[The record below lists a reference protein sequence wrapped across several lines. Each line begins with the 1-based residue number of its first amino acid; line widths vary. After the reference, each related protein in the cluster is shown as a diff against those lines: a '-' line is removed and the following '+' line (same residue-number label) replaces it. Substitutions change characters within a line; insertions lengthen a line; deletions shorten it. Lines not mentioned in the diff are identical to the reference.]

1 MQRKHSGFTIV
12 ELVVVIILL
21 GILAATALP
30 RFIDIEDDAH
40 ASAFEGVQG
49 SLQTGIS
56 LFHAKAVATQAG
68 ADEIPGGAGNDDFS
82 GLLSTAEGYPY
93 GTTVR
98 GASLPENSADCAD
111 VFANVQQAGAPS
123 ITDSAGQGTVDTDG
137 ANVDYVAVLVAGSC
151 VYHYTG
157 ETTTVGEDVRTLTYN
172 PANGQVTAGLFNLT

>member
-49 SLQTGIS
+49 SLQTGVS

-68 ADEIPGGAGNDDFS
+68 ADDIPGPPDDFS
-82 GLLSTAEGYPY
+82 GLLSTAGGYPY

-98 GASLPENSADCAD
+98 GTSLPEDAADCAD
-111 VFANVQQAGAPS
+111 VFANVQQAGAPNVATAAS
-123 ITDSAGQGTVDTDG
+123 QGAVDAVAGSP
-137 ANVDYVAVLVAGSC
+137 DYVAVLVGGTC

-157 ETTTVGEDVRTLTYN
+157 ETMTVGEVVRTLTYD
-172 PANGQVTAGLFNLT
+172 PASGQVTAGTYTLS